1 VITTFGTANVS
12 VPTIHVLPASVAT
25 IAIFVVIAVALS
37 IITRRK
43 PAFAVAA
50 LIISGP
56 FDLAR
61 ALGPTTITLPKAVLV
76 GGLLGLAL
84 RRASLRPL
92 LAPKVRPLAF
102 GALAIVMATA
112 VSAIPATYIDA
123 TARETFK
130 ALEYFATFA
139 CACLAFAEDPDEAL
153 LWNTIGIAT
162 ALVCTLALV
171 QDVTTAPSGIVLA
184 GRTLAR
190 IAGPL
195 DGPNQLAGW
204 CDLVIPML
212 VARALLG
219 ARTAPFTWL
228 AVLAAVTDALTLSRS
243 SYIALVPG
251 LGIVAYAA
259 CRAGLGKRVML
270 GTAYLVAPIAALFA
284 LFAVGGLRPALA
296 EFLAWAAPSNGELRL
311 DDGLA
316 PRSVLWRAAF
326 KMWATD
332 PGLGVGAGN
341 FELLT
346 PTVGLIGV
354 RTHANNLYL
363 QSLAEGGILLFAAT
377 LWTIVAAIAALLRD
391 SRGALGIG
399 IAAATVALAV
409 HQGLDDLTF
418 YPKVGGLWWTL
429 LGVGAASIGSNA
441 TRANATRGRDESSL

>member
-1 VITTFGTANVS
+1 
-12 VPTIHVLPASVAT
+12 
-25 IAIFVVIAVALS
+25 
-37 IITRRK
+37 
-43 PAFAVAA
+43 
-50 LIISGP
+50 
-56 FDLAR
+56 
-61 ALGPTTITLPKAVLV
+61 
-76 GGLLGLAL
+76 
-84 RRASLRPL
+84 
-92 LAPKVRPLAF
+92 
-102 GALAIVMATA
+102 
-112 VSAIPATYIDA
+112 
-123 TARETFK
+123 
-130 ALEYFATFA
+130 
-139 CACLAFAEDPDEAL
+139 
-153 LWNTIGIAT
+153 
-162 ALVCTLALV
+162 
-171 QDVTTAPSGIVLA
+171 
-184 GRTLAR
+184 
-190 IAGPL
+190 
-195 DGPNQLAGW
+195 
-204 CDLVIPML
+204 
-212 VARALLG
+212 
-219 ARTAPFTWL
+219 
-228 AVLAAVTDALTLSRS
+228 
-243 SYIALVPG
+243 
-251 LGIVAYAA
+251 
-259 CRAGLGKRVML
+259 
-270 GTAYLVAPIAALFA
+270 
-284 LFAVGGLRPALA
+284 LRPALA

>member
-1 VITTFGTANVS
+1 LAVITTFGSANVS
-12 VPTIHVLPASVAT
+12 VPTIYVPPASATT
-25 IAIFVVIAVALS
+25 IAVFIVVAVALA
-37 IITRRK
+37 ILTRRK

-50 LIISGP
+50 LIIAGP
-56 FDLAR
+56 FDLSR
-61 ALGPTTITLPKAVLV
+61 ALGPTTVTLPKAVLI
-76 GGLLGLAL
+76 GALLGLAL
-84 RRASLRPL
+84 RRASLGPL
-92 LAPKVRPLAF
+92 LARKVRPLAF
-102 GALAIVMATA
+102 GALAIVVATA
-112 VSAIPATYIDA
+112 LSAIPATYIDA

-162 ALVCTLALV
+162 LLVCALALV

-184 GRTLAR
+184 GHILPR

-195 DGPNQLAGW
+195 EGPNQLAGW

-212 VARALLG
+212 AARALLG
-219 ARTAPFTWL
+219 ARTRLFTSL
-228 AVLAAVTDALTLSRS
+228 AVLATVTDALTLSRS
-243 SYIALVPG
+243 SYIALVPS
-251 LGIVAYAA
+251 LGVVAYAA
-259 CRAGLGKRVML
+259 YRAGLRKRVLL
-270 GTAYLVAPIAALFA
+270 GAALIVAPLAALFV
-284 LFAVGGLRPALA
+284 LFTAGGIRPALA
-296 EFLAWAAPSNGELRL
+296 EFLAWAAPSTGEKRL

-326 KMWATD
+326 KMWETD

-391 SRGALGIG
+391 SRGALGVG

-418 YPKVGGLWWTL
+418 YPKVGGLWWAL
-429 LGVGAASIGSNA
+429 LGVGAATLGTNA
-441 TRANATRGRDESSL
+441 TRQA